1 MLWAQSRVC
10 SRCQARVFPGLGRE
24 KLWLQPETAL
34 LRVLKWK
41 WTPVVPAGIHFML
54 DRALLFYVVG
64 FWHPVF
70 YVTQSGGA
78 LDQLMEIGPP
88 LADFLFQ
95 PFSLRDLGV
104 LCSPPP
110 G

>member
-1 MLWAQSRVC
+1 
-10 SRCQARVFPGLGRE
+10 
-24 KLWLQPETAL
+24 
-34 LRVLKWK
+34 
-41 WTPVVPAGIHFML
+41 ML

-70 YVTQSGGA
+70 YVTQSGSA
-78 LDQLMEIGPP
+78 LDRLMEMGPP
-88 LADFLFQ
+88 LADFFVSAFF
-95 PFSLRDLGV
+95 FSLQDLGV

>member
-1 MLWAQSRVC
+1 MSLSG
-10 SRCQARVFPGLGRE
+10 SG
-24 KLWLQPETAL
+24 
-34 LRVLKWK
+34 
-41 WTPVVPAGIHFML
+41 TPVVPAGIYFML

-70 YVTQSGGA
+70 YVTQSGSA
-78 LDQLMEIGPP
+78 LDRLMEIGPP

-95 PFSLRDLGV
+95 PVFLSPQDLGV